1 VSETDL
7 LARILTNARTQ
18 NAWLDKPVPDAILRE
33 IWDTAKWGPT
43 SVNSNPARIVFVRT
57 PAEKEKLIAA
67 LNPGNVAKTRAAP
80 VTAILGYDLEF
91 WRKLDRLFA
100 HKPEMAQNY
109 ASNPKAAESTAF
121 RNGSLQGAYFM
132 IAARAH
138 GIDVGAMSGFDHAKI
153 DAAFFAGTS
162 VRSNFLC
169 NLGYGDPAGLFAR
182 QPRLDFEEACRL
194 A

>member
-1 VSETDL
+1 MSDTDL
-7 LARILTNARTQ
+7 LARVLTQARTQ
-18 NAWLDKPVPDAILRE
+18 NAWLDKPVPDALLRE

-57 PAEKEKLIAA
+57 PAEKDKLIAA

-91 WRKLDRLFA
+91 WRKLDKLFA
-100 HKPEMAQNY
+100 HKPEMARNY
-109 ASNPKAAESTAF
+109 ASNPVAAESTAF

-169 NLGYGDPAGLFAR
+169 NLGYGDPAGLFPR